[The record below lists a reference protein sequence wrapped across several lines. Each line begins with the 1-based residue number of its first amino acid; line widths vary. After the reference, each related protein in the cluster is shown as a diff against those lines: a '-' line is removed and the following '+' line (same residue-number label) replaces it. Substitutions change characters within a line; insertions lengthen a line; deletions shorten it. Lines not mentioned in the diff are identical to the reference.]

1 MIIIGVT
8 LLIADFALIIF
19 EEVQEAKSRRALSA
33 RVWSVTCKN

>member
-1 MIIIGVT
+1 MITIGIS
-8 LLIADFALIIF
+8 LIIADLALIIF